1 MSAHISASDTASMG
15 QEGVSLYVIPK
26 QKDEIEVFRLQV
38 CKPASV
44 APLDRVCVLRGPFAL
59 GSIAKAN
66 DLRRSV
72 HGIRA
77 ARGQFF
83 GVARDGMGGFN
94 G

>member
-1 MSAHISASDTASMG
+1 MSAHISASEYCFYG
-15 QEGVSLYVIPK
+15 QEGGSLCVIPK
-26 QKDEIEVFRLQV
+26 QKDKIEVFRLQV

-44 APLDRVCVLRGPFAL
+44 APLDRVCVLRSPFAL
-59 GSIAKAN
+59 GSIGEAN

-83 GVARDGMGGFN
+83 GVARDGMGVFN